1 LNRIPLPLS
10 PLRIY
15 GLTSAIC
22 KPNTP
27 LYEYS
32 REAVDDFK
40 NRKYESC
47 LRKVGIASESLTDML
62 YFHLFKEEEIPK
74 KWEGKLN
81 RIYKD
86 KRDVARF
93 IASLLISVKWLR
105 NTMSHPT
112 LYKPSEEEVYLALL
126 SFQIALGKYVVD
138 ILGKKVIY

>member
-1 LNRIPLPLS
+1 M
-10 PLRIY
+10 
-15 GLTSAIC
+15 
-22 KPNTP
+22 
-27 LYEYS
+27 
-32 REAVDDFK
+32 DDFK

>member
-1 LNRIPLPLS
+1 
-10 PLRIY
+10 
-15 GLTSAIC
+15 
-22 KPNTP
+22 
-27 LYEYS
+27 
-32 REAVDDFK
+32 VDDFK